1 MKRIFNGSGGRKA
14 ALILSLCLIFALAV
28 GTTVAL
34 LKANTTPVTNTFTA
48 AKSKIT
54 IEETTDNGSKSEIR
68 VKNEG
73 TATSYVRVKLVMNWV
88 SEDGKTIS
96 AAPVKIDV
104 EYDKD
109 KWFLGTDGIYYYKTP
124 VGPKDSGN
132 DTTANLLKAGSPIK
146 QPDDAPDG
154 CHLEVTVLAESIQAA
169 PSTAVEGA
177 WTAVKVGDNGSLTP
191 AVQAPDVT
199 P

>member
-28 GTTVAL
+28 GTTFAL
-34 LKANTTPVTNTFTA
+34 LKANTAPVTNTFKA
-48 AKSKIT
+48 ATSGTHVDVEDSGNEKTGIF
-54 IEETTDNGSKSEIR
+54 

-88 SEDGKTIS
+88 SKDGKTIS
-96 AAPVKIDV
+96 GEPVNIDV
-104 EYDKD
+104 NYDTD
-109 KWFLGTDGIYYYKTP
+109 NWFLKDGIYYYTKP
-124 VGPKDSGN
+124 VAPKDAETGSV
-132 DTTANLLKAGSPIK
+132 TSNLLQEGKPIT
-146 QPDDAPDG
+146 QPEGAPDG
-154 CHLEVTVLAESIQAA
+154 YHLEVTVLAESIQAA

-177 WTAVKVGDNGSLTP
+177 WTAVKVGPDSCLTLK
-191 AVQAPDVT
+191 DTTT

>member
-1 MKRIFNGSGGRKA
+1 MKRIFNGSGGRKT

-34 LKANTTPVTNTFTA
+34 LVAHTNAVTNTFTA

-54 IEETTDNGSKSEIR
+54 IEEKTDNGIKSEIY

-88 SEDGKTIS
+88 DKSGNVS
-96 AAPVKIDV
+96 AEPVNITV
-104 EYDKD
+104 RYDTTN
-109 KWFLGTDGIYYYKTP
+109 WFEQDGIYYYKTP
-124 VGPKDSGN
+124 VGPN
-132 DTTANLLKAGSPIK
+132 MTTDNLLQKDKHITEPTEGKPE
-146 QPDDAPDG
+146 G
-154 CHLEVTVLAESIQAA
+154 YHLEVTVLAESIQAA

-177 WTAVKVGDNGSLTP
+177 WTAVKVGPDSCLTLK
-191 AVQAPDVT
+191 DTTT

>member
-34 LKANTTPVTNTFTA
+34 LVAHTNAVTNTFTA
-48 AKSKIT
+48 AESKIT
-54 IEETTDNGSKSEIR
+54 IEEKTDNGSKSEIR

-88 SEDGKTIS
+88 SKDGKTIYGE
-96 AAPVKIDV
+96 PVNIDV
-104 EYDKD
+104 NYDKD
-109 KWFLGTDGIYYYKTP
+109 NWFLKDGIYYYRTP
-124 VGPKDSGN
+124 VGPKDLGN

-154 CHLEVTVLAESIQAA
+154 YHLEVTVLAESIQAA
-169 PSTAVEGA
+169 PD
-177 WTAVKVGDNGSLTP
+177 TAVKDAWKVVEVNSGKLTP
-191 AVQAPDVT
+191 VT
-199 P
+199 PAP

>member
-34 LKANTTPVTNTFTA
+34 LVAHTNAVTNTFTA
-48 AKSKIT
+48 AKSDIT

-88 SEDGKTIS
+88 D
-96 AAPVKIDV
+96 
-104 EYDKD
+104 DKENVVSGD
-109 KWFLGTDGIYYYKTP
+109 NLPKVSLEEGSDWFLGTDGIYYYKMP
-124 VGPKDSGN
+124 VALNGETS
-132 DTTANLLKAGSPIK
+132 NLLQNHPIT
-146 QPDDAPDG
+146 QGEAPDG

-169 PSTAVEGA
+169 PDTAVQQS
-177 WTAVKVGDNGSLTP
+177 WDVDVGSNGYLTP
-191 AVQAPDVT
+191 PTTAP
-199 P
+199 